1 MKFKLIYLSLAAAL
15 LTSCNL
21 DRQPLEQVVTDE
33 LLSNPNSI
41 ITVTNGN
48 YALLKGDANGSGFYN
63 NLYRSA
69 EYGGENVSLSG
80 TTTDPLFFMYN
91 YKSIKTNSRASS
103 IWSNGYRAIIGCNKV
118 INTAQEGKD
127 AGTDQL
133 IGENYFL
140 RAYVYFQ
147 LVNTFGRPY
156 YQGRQNL
163 GVPVKTSTDVNDL
176 PPRATVGEVYDR
188 VVEDLKKA
196 ETLMTDSDS
205 RVRATKLAAQA
216 LLSRVYLYMGD
227 NQKAADYATTVINSG
242 KRSLVSTAE
251 LPDYVKKEPE
261 SNSETIFAFKYNRD
275 GDYTNGWGTIGS
287 MFANIDNVGWGE
299 MYASSTYLDL
309 LDENPNDVRAKFIA
323 PVYLKDASG
332 QRYPA
337 VYWVDA
343 DYKYQFRRITTDA
356 AGNSFFTEGTS
367 QVPVLSTT
375 ENGRVRYYFTDSS
388 GKTIFVKKDYDMD
401 KRNGF
406 PKFYILKASL
416 QQNIP
421 QLYSPIIL
429 RLAEMYLNRAEA
441 NAKMGKTVEAL
452 ADVNIIRK
460 RAGIPVYTEVPAGMT
475 LLAAVLKERR
485 LELAYEAHAKFD
497 VFRNGLTLN
506 RRYPGTH
513 LSGNNPFYEVAAT
526 NNRVVEYIPEEQI
539 IAQPNLQQNPD

>member
-1 MKFKLIYLSLAAAL
+1 MKSKLIYLSLVAAVM
-15 LTSCNL
+15 TSCNL
-21 DRQPLEQVVTDE
+21 DRQPLSNVVTDE

-41 ITVTNGN
+41 TTVTNGN
-48 YALLKGDANGSGFYN
+48 YALLKGDANGGGFFN

-69 EYGGENVSLSG
+69 EYGGENVSISG
-80 TTTDPLFFMYN
+80 TTTDPFFYMYN
-91 YKSIKTNSRASS
+91 YKSVKSNSRASS

-127 AGTDQL
+127 EATDQL

-140 RAYVYFQ
+140 RAYVYFE

-156 YQGRQNL
+156 TQGRQNL

-188 VVEDLKKA
+188 VLADLKKA
-196 ETLMTDSDS
+196 ETLMTDNSNH
-205 RVRATKLAAQA
+205 VRATKIAAQA

-227 NQKAADYATTVINSG
+227 NQKAADYATTVIDSG
-242 KRSLVSTAE
+242 ERSLVSTSE

-261 SNSETIFAFKYNRD
+261 ANDETIFAFKYNKD
-275 GDYTNGWGTIGS
+275 GDYNHGWYTIGS
-287 MFANIDNVGWGE
+287 MFANIDGVGWGE

-309 LDENPNDVRAKFIA
+309 LDENPNDARAKFISPA
-323 PVYLKDASG
+323 YLKDANG
-332 QRYPA
+332 QKIPA

-356 AGNSFFTEGTS
+356 AGNIYFTDGS
-367 QVPVLSTT
+367 AQVPVLSSTV
-375 ENGRVRYYFTDSS
+375 NGRVKYYFTDAT
-388 GKTIFVKKDYDMD
+388 GKTIYVKKDYDME
-401 KRNGF
+401 KRNGY

-416 QQNIP
+416 QQGIP
-421 QLYSPIIL
+421 HLYSPIIL

-441 NAKMGKTVEAL
+441 NAKMGKTAEAL
-452 ADVNIIRK
+452 ADVNVIRK
-460 RAGIPVYTEVPAGMT
+460 RAGIPAYTEVPAGST
-475 LLAAVLKERR
+475 LLLTVLKERR
-485 LELAYEAHAKFD
+485 LELAFEAHAKFD
-497 VFRNGLTLN
+497 VFRNNLTLN

-513 LSGNNPFYEVAAT
+513 LSGNNPFYEVPAT
-526 NNRVVEYIPEEQI
+526 SNRVVEYIPEDQI